1 MEGTPSDALSQ
12 KDLLALV
19 AQQQRQIAELNRQ
32 LTARDRQIDELQ
44 ARIDELEKR
53 NPTTR
58 LDEPYSVD
66 AEQKRRE
73 QDSDGKKK
81 RRRQKSSRR
90 GRFTTAEKLAQAT
103 VHENVI
109 PDGRTI
115 DECTRKYSR
124 PVWRIIDGH
133 AERVAY
139 HIYKGPDGRVPQIP
153 GVPKRG
159 EYGMEILTAVAFQH
173 YITGLSLDK
182 VAAELAFFWELR
194 VRKSQLD
201 AMLNRLMRE
210 WLPEFDRLCRL
221 LAVSAVVYTD
231 ETGWSINSVWA
242 FLSEKV
248 RITLFGCRK
257 DGATLETL
265 IDKLTFEG
273 IVVSDDAAVY
283 QGFTT
288 AQKCWA
294 HLLRKAIRLTL
305 LKPNRPRYRRF
316 LDSLLEIYRRAKRM
330 AADKRLSEAGRRK
343 RVDELENAICGA
355 TGARILDGRTPQDDA
370 EKDFFN
376 LVHEIVRLM
385 GDDELFT
392 FVMYPD
398 VEPTNNSSERHLR
411 QPALDRG
418 TGRGSKT
425 AHGGRRRTVVVSVLD
440 SLRLHLPRFTL
451 RSVLDELCRWTESGT
466 SRFYEMAT
474 SLSLPLP
481 KACRDPGELL
491 DRLIPEPAAA

>member
-1 MEGTPSDALSQ
+1 MEGTPSEALSQ
-12 KDLLALV
+12 KELLALV
-19 AQQQRQIAELNRQ
+19 AELRRQVAARDRQIAEL
-32 LTARDRQIDELQ
+32 E
-44 ARIDELEKR
+44 ARIAELEKK

-58 LDEPYSVD
+58 LDESYSVD
-66 AEQKRRE
+66 AEDRRRE
-73 QDSDGKKK
+73 QASDGRKK
-81 RRRQKSSRR
+81 RRRQNSARR
-90 GRFTTAEKLAQAT
+90 GRMTTAEKLAQAT

-115 DECTRKYSR
+115 DECTLRYSR

-139 HIYKGPDGRVPQIP
+139 HIYAGPDGRVRQVP

-159 EYGMEILTAVAFQH
+159 EYGIEILTAAAFQH
-173 YITGLSLDK
+173 YVTGLSLDK
-182 VAAELAFFWELR
+182 VAAELEFFWELR

-210 WLPEFDRLCRL
+210 WLPEFDRLCQL

-248 RITLFGCRK
+248 RITLFGCHK
-257 DGATLETL
+257 DGATLEAL

-283 QGFTT
+283 QGFTN

-305 LKPNRPRYRRF
+305 LKPNRPRYRNF
-316 LDSLLEIYRRAKRM
+316 LDSLLEIFRRGKAI
-330 AADKRLSEAGRRK
+330 AADGRLSEAGRRE
-343 RVDELENAICGA
+343 RVNELVDAICEC
-355 TGARILDGRTPQDDA
+355 TGRRFLDGRAPQDDA
-370 EKDFFN
+370 EHGFIN
-376 LVHEIVRLM
+376 LVHEIVRLL

-392 FVMYPD
+392 FVIHPD
-398 VEPTNNSSERHLR
+398 VDPTNNASERHLR
-411 QPALDRG
+411 GPAMDRG
-418 TGRGSKT
+418 TGRGSRT

-440 SLRLHLPRFTL
+440 SLRIHLPRFTL
-451 RSVLDELCRWTESGT
+451 RSVLQELSRWAETGA
-466 SRFYEMAT
+466 SRFQELSA
-474 SLSLPLP
+474 SLSLPP
-481 KACRDPGELL
+481 PHQGGSPGDLL
-491 DRLIPEPAAA
+491 RRLIPEPTSA

>member
-1 MEGTPSDALSQ
+1 MEGTPSDTLSQ
-12 KDLLALV
+12 KELLALV
-19 AQQQRQIAELNRQ
+19 AEQRRQLAELNQQLAARDRQIAEL
-32 LTARDRQIDELQ
+32 E
-44 ARIDELEKR
+44 ARIAELEKK

-58 LDEPYSVD
+58 LDEPYSLD
-66 AEQKRRE
+66 AEDKRRE
-73 QDSDGKKK
+73 QKSDGKKK
-81 RRRQKSSRR
+81 RRKQKSSRR
-90 GRFTTAEKLAQAT
+90 GRITTAEKLAQAT

-115 DECTRKYSR
+115 DECTLKYSR
-124 PVWRIIDGH
+124 PVWRIIGGH

-139 HIYKGPDGRVPQIP
+139 HIHAGPDGRVPQIP

-159 EYGMEILTAVAFQH
+159 EYGIEILTAVAFQY

-182 VAAELAFFWELR
+182 VAAELEFFWELR

-210 WLPEFDRLCRL
+210 WLPEFDRLCQL
-221 LAVSAVVYTD
+221 LAVSAVVYAD

-257 DGATLETL
+257 DGATLEAL
-265 IDKLTFEG
+265 IDKLTFAG

-316 LDSLLEIYRRAKRM
+316 LDSLLEIFRRGKAI
-330 AADKRLSEAGRRK
+330 AADRRLSEAGRRQ
-343 RVDELENAICGA
+343 RVDELVDAICEC
-355 TGARILDGRTPQDDA
+355 TGDRFVDGRAAQDDA
-370 EKDFFN
+370 EQDFIN

-392 FVMYPD
+392 FVIHPH
-398 VEPTNNSSERHLR
+398 VEPTNNASERHLR
-411 QPALDRG
+411 GPARDRG

-425 AHGGRRRTVVVSVLD
+425 VHGGRRRTVVVSVLD
-440 SLRLHLPRFTL
+440 SLRVHLPRFTL
-451 RSVLDELCRWTESGT
+451 RAVLKELCRWVETGA
-466 SRFYEMAT
+466 SRFQEMSL
-474 SLSLPLP
+474 SLSLPP
-481 KACRDPGELL
+481 PDPSRSPGDLL
-491 DRLIPEPAAA
+491 NRLIPDAA